1 MPKFNRHRGLYRSL
15 VFVTLQI
22 TALQAMGA
30 DVPTTQYFSCEGLKS
45 STRKDW
51 GEKRIFTSYK
61 KTESMVFF
69 RYNVPQLER
78 KVKGV
83 LDFADSGRFEVCFE
97 EVHSIYF
104 ARDCYFQTLAGRKGI
119 LNTIGSAKFDK
130 VTGRIEFHNEDF
142 YEEGERIEVSG
153 ESIEYK
159 CAAVDRPVVK

>member
-1 MPKFNRHRGLYRSL
+1 MPKASSRNGLSRFLLS
-15 VFVTLQI
+15 VTLQVV
-22 TALQAMGA
+22 TVQAMGA

-51 GEKRIFTSYK
+51 GEKRIFTNYK

-119 LNTIGSAKFDK
+119 LHTIGSAKFDK

-142 YEEGERIEVSG
+142 YEEGERLEASG

-159 CAAVDRPVVK
+159 CVAVDRPVVK

>member
-1 MPKFNRHRGLYRSL
+1 MPKLNRRRGLSRFL
-15 VFVTLQI
+15 VFVTLQVI
-22 TALQAMGA
+22 TVHASGA
-30 DVPTTQYFSCEGLKS
+30 DVPTTQYFSCEGSKR

-51 GEKRIFTSYK
+51 GEKRIYTTYK
-61 KTESMVFF
+61 NTESMVFF

-119 LNTIGSAKFDK
+119 LHTIGSAKFDK

-142 YEEGERIEVSG
+142 YEEGERLEASG

-159 CAAVDRPVVK
+159 CVAVDRPVVK